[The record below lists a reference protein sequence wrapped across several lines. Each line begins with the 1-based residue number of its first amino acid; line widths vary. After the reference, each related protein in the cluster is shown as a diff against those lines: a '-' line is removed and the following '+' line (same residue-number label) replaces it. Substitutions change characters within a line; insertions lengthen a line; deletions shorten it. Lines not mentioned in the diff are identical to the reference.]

1 MPRLSCQFSYLS
13 HLSDHLLHS
22 LEDRTISAQ
31 QESRSATWTTGKNA
45 ALLGVLVKFKERLSI
60 YIGTADQ
67 QSIKQDTKTSA
78 QKSKQT
84 QWVSQW

>member
-1 MPRLSCQFSYLS
+1 MVGP
-13 HLSDHLLHS
+13 
-22 LEDRTISAQ
+22 
-31 QESRSATWTTGKNA
+31 
-45 ALLGVLVKFKERLSI
+45 LLGVLVKFKERLSI

-67 QSIKQDTKTSA
+67 QSIKRDTKTSA